1 MFPIVR
7 YSQQDPRWKDHPLGA
22 DPALTLGSHGCLVTD
37 LAMVGAGFGFE
48 VTPLSLNNRLLGLGE
63 NIGFLGG
70 LVIPSS
76 LPRALPGMVF
86 QRYFSARSL
95 PAPVTEIRAALLAD
109 QPVIVEVD
117 YSPQS
122 GLQNHW
128 LALYGVDGEDFLFQD
143 PFPYPPETTPT
154 RLLNSRYAFA
164 GSLESI
170 ITAAIWLDG
179 PRQAVGKPPGA
190 LSVFTTA
197 DGLALRAQPFI
208 DSNNLMKRYPFQTE
222 LFSLEEADQT
232 LRKVGMLNQW
242 LRVQDVSG
250 ARGYVAAWYLQA
262 QPAITPV
269 QPPASEPLRVYASVD
284 GLALRAYPVVGP
296 DNLLKRLA
304 FGAELSVVDD
314 IPSALAKI
322 GVVGAWLKVI
332 DATGQAG
339 YVAAWYVSTQPQ
351 VPLGVTAPP
360 GGAQPPGSLVVRV
373 NAPLLALRSQPRIDP
388 LTLLKRLE
396 EGAHLLVLEPA
407 AAAEAKIGVPGQW
420 LSVRDPSGQVG
431 FVAAWYVVRN

>member
-1 MFPIVR
+1 LFPIVR
-7 YSQQDPRWKDHPLGA
+7 FSQNDLRWKDRQLGA
-22 DPALTLGSHGCLVTD
+22 DPELTLGSHGCLVTD
-37 LAMVGAGFGFE
+37 LAMVAAGFGFE
-48 VTPLSLNNRLLGLGE
+48 VTPLSLNERLMGLGE

-70 LVIPSS
+70 LVIPAS
-76 LPRALPGMVF
+76 LPRALPGLAF
-86 QRYFSARSL
+86 QRYFSARSV
-95 PAPVTEIRAALLAD
+95 PAPVAEIRTALLAN

-128 LALYGVDGEDFLFQD
+128 LVLYGVDGGDFLFQD
-143 PFPYPPETTPT
+143 PFPYPPETAPT

-179 PRQAVGKPPGA
+179 PRQAAGKPPGA

-197 DGLALRAQPFI
+197 EGLALRAQPI
-208 DSNNLMKRYPFQTE
+208 INPNNLIKRYPYQTE
-222 LFSLEEADQT
+222 LFSLEEADLI
-232 LRKVGMLNQW
+232 LRKVGMLDQW
-242 LRVQDVSG
+242 LRVQDGSG
-250 ARGYVAAWYLQA
+250 VQGYVAAWYLQT
-262 QPAITPV
+262 QPWVVPP
-269 QPPASEPLRVYASVD
+269 QPPAGAPLRVYASAD

-304 FGAELSVVDD
+304 LGAELSVVDD
-314 IPSALAKI
+314 APSALAKI
-322 GVVGAWLKVI
+322 GVVGTWLKVM

-351 VPLGVTAPP
+351 VALGVGTPP

-373 NAPLLALRSQPRIDP
+373 NAPLLALRSQPRVDP

-396 EGAHLLVLEPA
+396 EGAQLLVLEPA
-407 AAAEAKIGVPGQW
+407 PVAQAKIGVPGQW
-420 LSVRDPSGQVG
+420 LSVRDSSGQAG
-431 FVAAWYVVRN
+431 YVAAWYVAKL